1 MILSKIDD
9 FTNSIFRDLNGNFNW
24 KILVALLIGVL
35 IGLILAAT
43 IYGILLLI
51 SIKKTNK
58 KVVMPAETNE
68 DLINTINLMKKDF
81 INITSGFNQS
91 EKVKVLGNTLMN
103 TIKLIAS
110 TYYPE
115 SKYPLYELNIS
126 ELVVLLHYI
135 TNRIDEI
142 FDKNILKLFKNM
154 SISNVFKI
162 LDIHKKINDNKA
174 VKAVKKVNPVV
185 KVIKGIVNYANPL
198 YWIKKLVVGGTINIA
213 VNKMSLLIIDIVS
226 SETIKVYSKRLFNE
240 ENNLLEEMINKEIEE
255 MEELE

>member
-1 MILSKIDD
+1 
-9 FTNSIFRDLNGNFNW
+9 
-24 KILVALLIGVL
+24 
-35 IGLILAAT
+35 
-43 IYGILLLI
+43 
-51 SIKKTNK
+51 
-58 KVVMPAETNE
+58 
-68 DLINTINLMKKDF
+68 
-81 INITSGFNQS
+81 
-91 EKVKVLGNTLMN
+91 
-103 TIKLIAS
+103 
-110 TYYPE
+110 
-115 SKYPLYELNIS
+115 
-126 ELVVLLHYI
+126 
-135 TNRIDEI
+135 
-142 FDKNILKLFKNM
+142 M

-174 VKAVKKVNPVV
+174 VKAVKKVNPAV

>member
-1 MILSKIDD
+1 
-9 FTNSIFRDLNGNFNW
+9 
-24 KILVALLIGVL
+24 
-35 IGLILAAT
+35 
-43 IYGILLLI
+43 
-51 SIKKTNK
+51 
-58 KVVMPAETNE
+58 
-68 DLINTINLMKKDF
+68 
-81 INITSGFNQS
+81 
-91 EKVKVLGNTLMN
+91 MN

-174 VKAVKKVNPVV
+174 VKAVKKVNPAL